1 MKRHLAEAGV
11 LGFGWLVKEVFPQRE
26 QRARS
31 IFIVAV

>member
-1 MKRHLAEAGV
+1 MKRRLAGTGV

-31 IFIVAV
+31 IFIIAV